1 MLRREPRDGRRPD
14 GWDQITAV
22 QNGHVFAMDDDI
34 ASRWGPRFVEYAQQV
49 HDAVEQALVPAG

>member
-1 MLRREPRDGRRPD
+1 VAARD
-14 GWDQITAV
+14 GWDQIAAV
-22 QNGHVFAMDDDI
+22 QDGNVFAMDDDI